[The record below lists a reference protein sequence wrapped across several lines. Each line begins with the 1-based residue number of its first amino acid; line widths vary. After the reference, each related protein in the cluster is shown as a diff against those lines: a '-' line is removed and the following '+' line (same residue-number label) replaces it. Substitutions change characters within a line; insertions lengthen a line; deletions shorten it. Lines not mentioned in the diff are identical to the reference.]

1 MTEENSTAGPD
12 PENLKK
18 SADVEVT
25 RTGAPGAPASGE
37 TTVDADTVGAH
48 GEGVG
53 EERKTIG
60 PYRLIKILGE
70 GGMGQ
75 VWLAEQ
81 TAPVKR
87 MVALKLVKGG
97 MYNKALIQRF
107 ESEQQSLAVM
117 NHPAIAKVFDAGT
130 TKDGQPYF
138 VMDYVDGLSIT
149 QYCDTKK
156 LNVRERLELFIQVCE
171 GVQHA
176 HQKAIIHRDLKPSN
190 VLVVEI
196 DRKPVPRIIDFG
208 IAKAFSLQP
217 PDEHTLITQMGAV
230 IGTRGFMSPEQ
241 ADPNVLDVDTRTDVY
256 SLGVTLYVLLTGTL
270 PFDPDQWK
278 RKPIDEVL
286 RQLREEDPPSPSTKL
301 SAEDET
307 TKDSAMKRAV
317 EPRQLVA
324 MLRGDLDWITL
335 KALAKDRAR
344 RYGTPSELAAD
355 LDRYLHN
362 RPVVARPAS
371 AGYRLRKYVQR
382 HRVGVGV
389 AVGAAALLVAFAV
402 AQTVQLRRTTLERDR
417 AARER
422 DRANRITDFMAD
434 MFKLSDPSEARGKTV
449 TAREILDKA
458 SNDIDTGLAKDPDL
472 QAQMMHVMATVY
484 VNLGLYSQAQTL
496 FRRAFEIRRKVL
508 GPEHPDTLV
517 SMNGLART
525 LDVEGHYAEAEELFR
540 QSLDIERRVL
550 GPEHPDALMSMNG
563 LANTLADEGRN
574 AEAEKLY
581 RQTLDV
587 RRRVLGPEN
596 PDTLRSMA
604 NLATNLQEQGRYPEA
619 EQLQRETLEID
630 RRVLGPEHRDT
641 MAGLDN
647 LANTLYEEGRYS
659 ESEKLHRDALD
670 MKSRILGPEHPVT
683 LLSMG
688 NLASTLERKGQY
700 PEAEKLYRQ
709 TLDIRRRV
717 LGPEHPD
724 TLLSMNDLGGILG
737 KEGQF
742 EAGEKLLR
750 QTIEIQRGVL
760 GPDHPDTASSTYT
773 LACLAAQ
780 RGNLDQALSL
790 LRQALDH
797 GLDQA
802 HTLGLAK
809 DVDLDRLHGDRR
821 FETLI
826 SYAHQRAAAA
836 EKEE

>member
-517 SMNGLART
+517 SMDGLART
-525 LDVEGHYAEAEELFR
+525 LDVEGHYAEAEELLR

-659 ESEKLHRDALD
+659 ESEKLHREALA

>member
-1 MTEENSTAGPD
+1 MIEENSTAGPD
-12 PENLKK
+12 SENLKK

-25 RTGAPGAPASGE
+25 RTGALGAPASGE
-37 TTVDADTVGAH
+37 TTVDAGRVGAH
-48 GEGVG
+48 EEGIG

-156 LNVRERLELFIQVCE
+156 LNVRERLELFVQVCE

-196 DRKPVPRIIDFG
+196 DGKPVPRIIDFG

-217 PDEHTLITQMGAV
+217 PDEHTLFTQMGAV

-256 SLGVTLYVLLTGTL
+256 SLGVTLFVLLTGTL

-278 RKPIDEVL
+278 RKPIDQVL

-517 SMNGLART
+517 SMDGLART
-525 LDVEGHYAEAEELFR
+525 LDVEGHYAEAEELLR

-659 ESEKLHRDALD
+659 ESEKLHREALA

-826 SYAHQRAAAA
+826 SYAHQRAAVA